1 MAKKLG
7 LVHCRVCKKNIDRE
21 NETGWIMPSK
31 NYFYHEKCYKDWVEK
46 KDDIHAKAADDEW
59 YEAMIYYLSHIV
71 KSPIDYKKTK
81 SQWKNFLKQNKTAKG
96 IYFAIRYFY
105 DVQKGDKDKSIGG
118 IGIVS
123 SIYDDSRAY
132 WYDRE
137 EREHGICARIEAQM
151 RQQAEQKKIVIK
163 QAKRKSIRE
172 KAISLADI
180 ENMED

>member
-7 LVHCRVCKKNIDRE
+7 LVLCRVCKKEIDR
-21 NETGWIMPSK
+21 NTETDWIMPSK
-31 NYFYHEKCYKDWVEK
+31 NYFYHKKCHEDWVEK
-46 KDDIHAKAADDEW
+46 KDDLHAKATDNEW
-59 YEAMIYYLSHIV
+59 HDAMIYYLAHVI
-71 KSPIDYKKTK
+71 KAPIDYKKTE

-105 DVQKGDKDKSIGG
+105 DVQKGDKEKSLGG

-132 WYDRE
+132 WYSRE
-137 EREHGICARIEAQM
+137 EKEHGICARIEEQM
-151 RQQAEQKKIVIK
+151 RQQVEQKKIVVK

-172 KAISLADI
+172 KAISLSDI
-180 ENMED
+180 EDMEA